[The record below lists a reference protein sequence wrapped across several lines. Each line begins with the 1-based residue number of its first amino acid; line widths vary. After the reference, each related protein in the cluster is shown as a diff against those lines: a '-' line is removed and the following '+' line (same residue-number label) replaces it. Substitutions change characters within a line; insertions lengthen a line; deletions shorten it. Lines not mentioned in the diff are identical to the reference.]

1 MPPLKHVIWSGVVQ
15 LLKVWTSSWKMSS
28 SMMKYYDMQWFV
40 FVHCWRFQLTLELT
54 LAPCSLVRNQD
65 SQEISCGQVSI
76 HVRASTPPAQ
86 LKSSWATG
94 SATED
99 LMRWI
104 RIGSKNTDGGTLWQ
118 RITWNASGMLD
129 VMKLLSRNSKDP
141 FDSVPAFNNAN
152 NGTGR
157 TELEAKQ
164 QTSQIHT
171 KPITSS
177 SRASRGRKFQ
187 KKKELYSKERICL

>member
-1 MPPLKHVIWSGVVQ
+1 M
-15 LLKVWTSSWKMSS
+15 
-28 SMMKYYDMQWFV
+28 
-40 FVHCWRFQLTLELT
+40 FVHCWRFQLTLEFT

-129 VMKLLSRNSKDP
+129 VMKLLSRTSKDP
-141 FDSVPAFNNAN
+141 FDSVPALNNAN

-171 KPITSS
+171 KPIIITYFMLPQQHSTTILGLQQTGS
-177 SRASRGRKFQ
+177 LQVACILNNSGS
-187 KKKELYSKERICL
+187 